1 MATPD
6 FSRGNPFKPGS
17 ATIPDYVAGRKAER
31 RLIDKAITEITKK
44 RKGGILAES
53 PMTHITLIGPR
64 GAGKTTLLNLADK
77 KATAKGVL
85 VVRNYE
91 LHDLRSII
99 HKLIHRQV
107 GWRRLVPRW
116 LRRIGYFRVQVSEA
130 SLEIGLKE
138 DPIEEDLELVLRE
151 RLANPV
157 FLLLDE
163 VMNYDL
169 KSLASVLQVS
179 QTLIEARLPLAVIL
193 AGTPDLEDHLGDT
206 KASFIA
212 RSKDLR
218 INLFTD
224 DEAADALR
232 TPLAGRGIEVD
243 TGALEMM
250 VDLADNYPFF
260 IQMIG
265 EEVWEILVER
275 QKAIVDVAT
284 VEAASNAMQDARSN
298 FYRKGYKE
306 LVRRE
311 LAPYARQVVDIVDSF
326 PNKQAMQETIEAGL
340 MSKNKGLSK
349 NQAHVIV
356 RKLQQ
361 RGFLWAYEDDLLGPG
376 IPSFFT
382 YVEQK
387 KKVIA
392 GERSLMSDDY
402 HDLTEYPSEQTGDKG
417 LQVKIELPKDAEC
430 GTHIQK
436 EDFCIAGPEGKI
448 FRVNRIEDTRENPL
462 LPLEYFSGYIL
473 YLGAQDGDDFDDYG
487 KQGFSQNH
495 YWKNVASTR

>member
-1 MATPD
+1 MAAPD
-6 FSRGNPFKPGS
+6 FSGGNPFAPGS
-17 ATIPDYVAGRKAER
+17 ATIPAYVAGRKAER
-31 RLIDKAITEITKK
+31 RLIDKVITEITQK

-77 KATAKGVL
+77 KATKNGVL

-107 GWRRLVPRW
+107 GWRRFVPRW
-116 LRRIGYFRVQVSEA
+116 LRRVSYFRVQVSEA

-138 DPIEEDLELVLRE
+138 DPIEEDLELILRE
-151 RLANPV
+151 RLAKPV

-193 AGTPDLEDHLGDT
+193 AGTPDLEDHLMDT

-243 TGALEMM
+243 AEALKMM
-250 VDLADNYPFF
+250 VALADNYPYFV
-260 IQMIG
+260 QMIG
-265 EEVWEILVER
+265 EEVWEILVEK
-275 QKAIVDVAT
+275 QKAIVDVAM
-284 VEAASNAMQDARSN
+284 VEAASNTMQDARNN

-311 LAPYARQVVDIVDSF
+311 LAPYARQVVEFLGSF
-326 PNKQAMQETIEAGL
+326 ANKQAAQETIEAGL
-340 MSKNKGLSK
+340 LSKNNGLSK
-349 NQAHVIV
+349 NQARVIV

-361 RGFLWAYEDDLLGPG
+361 RGFLWAYGDNLLGPG
-376 IPSFFT
+376 IPSFFA
-382 YVEQK
+382 YVEENMDAA
-387 KKVIA
+387 A
-392 GERSLMSDDY
+392 GERALMSDDY
-402 HDLTEYPSEQTGDKG
+402 HDLAGYPSEQTGDKG
-417 LQVKIELPKDAEC
+417 LQVKIELPRDAEC
-430 GTHIQK
+430 GIHIQK
-436 EDFCIAGPEGKI
+436 EDYCIAGPEGKI

-473 YLGAQDGDDFDDYG
+473 YLGAQDGDGFDDYG

-495 YWKNVASTR
+495 YWKNIASTR